1 MAVKTRT
8 TTTSNINVA
17 AREVDFVSRFNA
29 NWDEMRA
36 VMGISNPVRK
46 AAGTQIVASR
56 ATVTLQDGAVAEGDE
71 IPYSQA
77 TVTPVTTATIAIKKW
92 AKAVTIEAV
101 DKYGAA
107 VAVEKTD
114 DAFLNELQ
122 GVVLDEFYDFLGT
135 GTLTG
140 SATTFQTAVAKAIGL
155 VVNKFKTARLDYS
168 QPVVFVNTLDAYN
181 YLGESTIATAQ
192 NLQGFQYV
200 ENYMGAVLILS
211 SEVTAGTVYATVAS
225 NIVLYYV
232 DPSDSEFARLGLE
245 YTTVGET
252 NLIGFH
258 AEGNYS
264 HAVGETYAI
273 MGMKLWAEYLDGIA
287 VVYIGTATKVTN
299 AETITADS
307 VDTSL
312 YKTAHSPVISVQEL
326 KDGNTAITN
335 YTVEPNGV
343 RLASTPS
350 GTVTIKYTYVAQS

>member
-1 MAVKTRT
+1 MAVKTNT
-8 TTTSNINVA
+8 TTTSNITTA
-17 AREVDFVSRFNA
+17 AREVDFVSRFGR
-29 NWDEMRA
+29 NWGALRE
-36 VMGISNPVRK
+36 VMGIANPVRK

-56 ATVTLQDGAVAEGDE
+56 ASVTLQSGAVAEGDE
-71 IPYSQA
+71 IPYSLA
-77 TVTPVTTATIAIKKW
+77 TVSPVATSQITINKW

-155 VVNKFKTARLDYS
+155 VVNKFKAARLDFS
-168 QPVVFVNTLDAYN
+168 QPIVFVNTLDAYE
-181 YLGESTIATAQ
+181 YLGEATIATAQ
-192 NLQGFQYV
+192 NLQGLQYV
-200 ENYMGAVLILS
+200 QNFLGATLIMSSDIARGAVI
-211 SEVTAGTVYATVAS
+211 ATVAS
-225 NIVLYYV
+225 NVVLYYV

-245 YTTVGET
+245 YTTAGDT

-264 HAVGETYAI
+264 HAVGESYAI

-287 VVYIGTATKVTN
+287 VVYIGTATKVTT
-299 AETITADS
+299 AETLTASASDA
-307 VDTSL
+307 L
-312 YKTAHSPVISVQEL
+312 FYPTAHSPLISVEEL
-326 KDGNTAITN
+326 LDGSTAITD
-335 YTVEPNGV
+335 YTIEKTGI
-343 RLASTPS
+343 RLASAPT
-350 GTVTIKYTYVAQS
+350 GTVKAKYTYVAQS